1 MPDSWTGAI
10 IGKMHV
16 KRIPKKRLAEQLG
29 YTPEYVS
36 MILNGHRNPAGAEA
50 TFTTALNELIKQSKQ
65 PKGTDKNE

>member
-29 YTPEYVS
+29 S
-36 MILNGHRNPAGAEA
+36 AFSRA
-50 TFTTALNELIKQSKQ
+50 S
-65 PKGTDKNE
+65 